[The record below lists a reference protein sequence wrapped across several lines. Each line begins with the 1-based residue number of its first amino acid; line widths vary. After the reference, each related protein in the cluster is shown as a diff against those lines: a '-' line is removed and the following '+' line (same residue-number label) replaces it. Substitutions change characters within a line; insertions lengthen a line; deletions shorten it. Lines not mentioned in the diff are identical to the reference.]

1 MDSTALEHG
10 PLSPRSILEE
20 PTLAATA
27 EALLR
32 TPTALSEL
40 TAAEA
45 RCVVS
50 YMRLV
55 SYDDGA
61 LLFREGDQEQ
71 TGYMLLILHGDVT
84 VESTVISRTEPIVMS
99 VLGPGNLIGEMG
111 LLDGAPRAASCVA
124 SSPVTGAALS
134 RRSLR
139 RLMDDSPDVA
149 TKLLIAISQRLA
161 ERLRESGR
169 QQRIYCQLVRAMQD
183 EIDALERKLL
193 QVIHGSAARAQAHA
207 LAAQQPRPAFSN
219 DDPLTQP
226 MLGDS
231 FGPY

>member
-1 MDSTALEHG
+1 MDATSSAPG
-10 PLSPRSILEE
+10 PQVPRPITDE
-20 PTLAATA
+20 PTLAAQA

-40 TAAEA
+40 TDEEA

-55 SYDDGA
+55 SYDEGA

-84 VESTVISRTEPIVMS
+84 VESTVVSRTEPIVMS
-99 VLGPGNLIGEMG
+99 VLGPGSLIGEMG

-124 SSPVTGAALS
+124 SLPVTGAALS

-139 RLMDDSPDVA
+139 RLMEDAPEVA
-149 TKLLIAISQRLA
+149 TKLLIAVSQRLA

-183 EIDALERKLL
+183 EIEALERKLL
-193 QVIHGSAARAQAHA
+193 QVIHGSAARTQAASSGTHA
-207 LAAQQPRPAFSN
+207 PSPPPGDDEPMTRP
-219 DDPLTQP
+219 
-226 MLGDS
+226 MRGGS

>member
-1 MDSTALEHG
+1 MDSTAFEHG
-10 PLSPRSILEE
+10 PISPRSILEE
-20 PTLAATA
+20 PTLAAKA

-32 TPTALSEL
+32 TPTALSDL
-40 TAAEA
+40 SASEA

-84 VESTVISRTEPIVMS
+84 VETTVISRTEPIVMS
-99 VLGPGNLIGEMG
+99 VLGAGNLIGEMG

-139 RLMDDSPDVA
+139 RLMEDAPEVA
-149 TKLLIAISQRLA
+149 TKLLITVSLRLA

-183 EIDALERKLL
+183 EIEALERKLM
-193 QVIHGSAARAQAHA
+193 QVIHGSAARTQAA
-207 LAAQQPRPAFSN
+207 AAQQPRQAPDEDSAM
-219 DDPLTQP
+219 TRP
-226 MLGDS
+226 MVGDS